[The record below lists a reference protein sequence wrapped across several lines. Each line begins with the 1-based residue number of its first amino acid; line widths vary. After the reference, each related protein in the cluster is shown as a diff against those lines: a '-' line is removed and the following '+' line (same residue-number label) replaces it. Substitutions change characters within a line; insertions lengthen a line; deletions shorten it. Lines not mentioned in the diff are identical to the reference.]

1 MANLELTRSLV
12 TQTNGRT
19 SGTEAE
25 KSGTREE
32 TRSSTESSTRTQS
45 GSNTRTSNG
54 IQTKTGIGT
63 MSATTVDG
71 ATSQT
76 QNQKEP
82 AMVTLSFTLRTKP
95 NSPPYGTSLMSC

>member
-1 MANLELTRSLV
+1 MALQLTRSEV
-12 TQTNGRT
+12 TQTQGQT
-19 SGTEAE
+19 SSTTGT

-54 IQTKTGIGT
+54 TQTKTGTGT
-63 MSATTVDG
+63 MSATTIDG

-82 AMVTLSFTLRTKP
+82 VMITVSFVLRTKP